1 MYLLDTD
8 VVSAL
13 RRPEKNSPVSKWS
26 KSVPAR
32 NLYLSTATIMEIQ
45 KGIALKRKKDALYAD
60 ILTRWLDG
68 LISNFEERILPI
80 TTLVARRWAEL
91 AAMIGHEELDL
102 AIAATAL
109 EYELTVVTRNVRD
122 FLPTGVGI
130 FDPFAGKR
138 HRPG

>member
-8 VVSAL
+8 VVSAM
-13 RRPEKNSPVSKWS
+13 RRPEKNSPVSRWS

-80 TTLVARRWAEL
+80 TTLVARRWGEL
-91 AAMIGHEELDL
+91 AAMVGHEELDL

-109 EYELTVVTRNVRD
+109 E
-122 FLPTGVGI
+122 
-130 FDPFAGKR
+130 
-138 HRPG
+138 